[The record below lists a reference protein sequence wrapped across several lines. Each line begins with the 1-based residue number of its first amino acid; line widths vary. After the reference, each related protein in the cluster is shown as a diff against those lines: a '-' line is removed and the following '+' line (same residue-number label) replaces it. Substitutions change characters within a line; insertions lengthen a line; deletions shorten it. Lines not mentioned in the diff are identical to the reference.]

1 MCHVNFCFSAESD
14 GCLMSGFPG
23 SGYRDIHA
31 VNLREMIFV
40 MVYVSFDM
48 IFVAYLI
55 GNMTT
60 LIVKGSKTEQF
71 RDKMTDVIKYVNR
84 NRLGRDIHNQI
95 KGYLRLK
102 YESSYSGSS
111 YLYSS

>member
-1 MCHVNFCFSAESD
+1 
-14 GCLMSGFPG
+14 MSGFPG
-23 SGYRDIHA
+23 AGYRDIHT

-55 GNMTT
+55 SNMTT
-60 LIVKGSKTEQF
+60 LIVKASKTEQF

-84 NRLGRDIHNQI
+84 NRLGRDIH
-95 KGYLRLK
+95 K
-102 YESSYSGSS
+102 
-111 YLYSS
+111 